1 MHFVPWIDMEVLY
14 HRVPKKIQ
22 EELNALVEV
31 QGRLVKDVEQQ
42 ETAREQFLVS
52 LVEVDLD
59 RGVLSPLL
67 ADIAERLKDVPGVGA
82 AAHEDADWALD

>member
-1 MHFVPWIDMEVLY
+1 MEVLY